1 MTDEKT
7 EKLLDKSKKDLVE
20 VKKVLGDQ
28 PKQIITPEQ
37 MKELEKL
44 KDHNDSGNMKLMIK
58 GTLKIFIKDPAL
70 LEQIDTLLDMFY
82 PELEGIMKANE
93 QESIELNNR
102 LNRIEQN
109 MKVVNDNLK
118 LIYGEITGDPKF
130 KAKKPKKERKK

>member
-109 MKVVNDNLK
+109 MKVVKLPGIRNLK
-118 LIYGEITGDPKF
+118 LRNRKR
-130 KAKKPKKERKK
+130 KERNEILF

>member
-58 GTLKIFIKDPAL
+58 ATLKIFIKDPAL

-82 PELEGIMKANE
+82 PELEGILKANE